1 MKNRIEGYQ
10 RKNIKKK
17 KYKNDII
24 QFEEV
29 LKKGD
34 KMLNFIREGGPIVL
48 VIAVISLI
56 GLFLFFERFIY
67 VLLVKRKT
75 ISMVENFKKLIRQRR
90 IGQLRQI
97 CKNSSD
103 PVSNITM
110 KLIDSKKE
118 GGDLGGDTLT
128 LLIENEMTRIQRNFR
143 IVSMI
148 ITISPLL
155 GLLGTVTGMI
165 KIFNSI
171 APAQQG
177 GIAYKAELAAGI
189 SEALYTTV
197 AGLVVAILLSIL
209 MSFLWESTAKL
220 EAIITE
226 GVNDVANFLREMS
239 IREMR

>member
-1 MKNRIEGYQ
+1 
-10 RKNIKKK
+10 
-17 KYKNDII
+17 
-24 QFEEV
+24 
-29 LKKGD
+29 
-34 KMLNFIREGGPIVL
+34 MLNFIREGGPIVL
-48 VIAVISLI
+48 IIAIASLI

-75 ISMVENFKKLIRQRR
+75 ASTVENFKKLIRQRR

-110 KLIDSKKE
+110 KLIDSRRE

-143 IVSMI
+143 IISMI

-171 APAQQG
+171 APVQQG

-226 GVNDVANFLREMS
+226 GVHDVANFLREMS
-239 IREMR
+239 IEEVR